1 MQLLSLLSLEA
12 KFVIYHF
19 FSFHFKFILFFFSF
33 QLIKIGNPQHSDP
46 PFVEAKKKV
55 HNFARGKWDQNNSF
69 THIFF
74 QKQIRKPANIK
85 VMLQLSNL
93 ISSMLWLYE
102 DNFQRYM
109 DLQKGLQATYSQ
121 ANPSWIKPPITILKI
136 EFLPSQLLKLK
147 KRQISYTEI
156 ILMAFSSIIKTL
168 IFLL

>member
-1 MQLLSLLSLEA
+1 
-12 KFVIYHF
+12 
-19 FSFHFKFILFFFSF
+19 
-33 QLIKIGNPQHSDP
+33 
-46 PFVEAKKKV
+46 
-55 HNFARGKWDQNNSF
+55 
-69 THIFF
+69 
-74 QKQIRKPANIK
+74 
-85 VMLQLSNL
+85 MLQLSNL